1 MLMKGQDSHVS
12 DEIDNKMI
20 KLISQLHFI
29 TLNDEVEVVHKYK
42 TVTEPLNL
50 QMFLFVY
57 RISFSKYVIL

>member
-12 DEIDNKMI
+12 DEIDNNMI